1 MPQPTG
7 AAEQQRQRAS
17 IHQTGSTTVRVKEH
31 VHAQIRELAQEMDES
46 IQDVIEE
53 AIEAF
58 RRQRM
63 IEAHNR
69 AYAALR
75 ADPERWKAELAER
88 EVWNEAAADGLEGA

>member
-1 MPQPTG
+1 M
-7 AAEQQRQRAS
+7 
-17 IHQTGSTTVRVKEH
+17 RVKEH
-31 VHAQIRELAQEMDES
+31 VHAQINELAKEMDES
-46 IQDVIEE
+46 IQNVIEE

-63 IEAHNR
+63 IDAHNR

-88 EVWNEAAADGLEGA
+88 EVWDEAVADGLEGA

>member
-1 MPQPTG
+1 MPQSISAPGTQRRR
-7 AAEQQRQRAS
+7 AANTQS
-17 IHQTGSTTVRVKEH
+17 DSTTVRVKAH
-31 VHAQIRELAQEMDES
+31 VHAQINELAKEMDES

-75 ADPERWKAELAER
+75 ADPGRWKAELAER
-88 EVWNEAAADGLEGA
+88 EVWDEAVADGLEDA